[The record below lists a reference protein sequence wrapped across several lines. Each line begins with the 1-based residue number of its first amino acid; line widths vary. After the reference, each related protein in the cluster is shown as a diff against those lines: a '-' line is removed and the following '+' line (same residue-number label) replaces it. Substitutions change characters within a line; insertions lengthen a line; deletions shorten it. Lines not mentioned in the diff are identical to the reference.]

1 MKSSERLNSNFSYI
15 TTIITCCLIT
25 MLQTK
30 TFEIGEEKNI
40 VQVAK
45 IKYIKIRYDVIL
57 FFYSK

>member
-1 MKSSERLNSNFSYI
+1 
-15 TTIITCCLIT
+15 